1 MEISIKDSGLWDQLP
16 VEEQEAN
23 ALYSQSPFGT
33 GILASAGPDCQV
45 SMLVEGMKNDSLSG
59 APGFEIS
66 LTSLRIIPLV
76 SPSLAVDEMTPSY
89 R

>member
-1 MEISIKDSGLWDQLP
+1 MEISVKDAGLWDQLP
-16 VEEQEAN
+16 VAERKADVV
-23 ALYSQSPFGT
+23 YSQSPFGT
-33 GILASAGPDCQV
+33 GTLASAGPDCQV
-45 SMLVEGMKNDSLSG
+45 SMLVEETKNDSLSG

-66 LTSLRIIPLV
+66 LTSLRVTPAV

>member
-1 MEISIKDSGLWDQLP
+1 VEISVKLCNQLP
-16 VEEQEAN
+16 VAEWEADVM
-23 ALYSQSPFGT
+23 YSQSPFGT

-45 SMLVEGMKNDSLSG
+45 SMLVEGIKNDSLSG

-66 LTSLRIIPLV
+66 LTSLRVTPAV
-76 SPSLAVDEMTPSY
+76 SPSLAVEEMTPSY